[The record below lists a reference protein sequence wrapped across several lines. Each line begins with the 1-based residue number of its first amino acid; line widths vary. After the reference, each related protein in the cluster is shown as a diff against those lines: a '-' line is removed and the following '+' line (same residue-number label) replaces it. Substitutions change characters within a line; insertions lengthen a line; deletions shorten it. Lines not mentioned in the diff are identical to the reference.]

1 MTSSNLHE
9 YNDLMVHVELPD
21 HVHDAV
27 LREIRRTDGPSLA
40 PRPRRRWARMA
51 AIGGCAA
58 ALAVAAVVGVNAAM
72 PVPDGGAPS
81 PAGPEASAPA
91 SGNFFTL
98 AAYAAENPDQEPGKT
113 VELSLGAFQP
123 GSASGDG
130 MGQIIA
136 GFDFDIT
143 CTGDHI
149 ASITYELESD
159 GLYFE
164 WYDEEQFL
172 RAHGVYGEDDPAV
185 EEGYTIEDGTTFSVD
200 YDEQDLDE
208 RRINCSVLVPVQLE
222 GELLELDGQMY
233 SLGENYEEIEP
244 LSNRFWAMA
253 FSQAADKLAQSA
265 FKMTATFEDG
275 TTQTKSY
282 VIAPVADFEELYRD
296 HRESRGE
303 SDLPAL
309 FTITESVAA

>member
-1 MTSSNLHE
+1 MTSPNLHE
-9 YNDLMVHVELPD
+9 YNDLMGCVELPD
-21 HVHDAV
+21 HVREAV
-27 LREIRRTDGPSLA
+27 LREARTTKAAGVSA
-40 PRPRRRWARMA
+40 PRRRWGRAIA
-51 AIGGCAA
+51 AGGCAV
-58 ALAVAAVVGVNAAM
+58 ALAVALAVGLNAAGLLAST
-72 PVPDGGAPS
+72 PEPAPEGS
-81 PAGPEASAPA
+81 AASV
-91 SGNFFTL
+91 STNRNFFAL
-98 AAYAAENPDQEPGKT
+98 AAYAAENPEQEPGKT
-113 VELSLGAFQP
+113 VELSLGAFRP

-130 MGQIIA
+130 LGQIIA

-149 ASITYELESD
+149 ASITYELEGD
-159 GLYFE
+159 GLFFE

-185 EEGYTIEDGTTFSVD
+185 EEGYTIEDGTAFSVD
-200 YDEQDLDE
+200 YDEQNLDE
-208 RRINCSVLVPVQLE
+208 RRINCSVFVPVQLE

-233 SLGENYEEIEP
+233 SLGENYEEIER

-253 FSQAADKLAQSA
+253 FSQAADNLARST